1 MARRRGLP
9 AAAPRSVV
17 QPRSSFGAR
26 KTIGLLVAI
35 AGILAVAA
43 WFWIDRAT
51 PPNVIVITI
60 DTLRADHL
68 GSYGDRDAATPTLD
82 ALARRGVRF
91 ADAVAHAP
99 LTLPSHAS
107 LFTGLTPARHG
118 IRNNPEFVLDD
129 SVPTLAERFRAAGYE
144 TAAFVSGFPL
154 SRRFGLARGFDVYD
168 DQFPRGDARSDAA
181 YTERRADAT
190 VAAVSAWLARRT
202 TDASTK
208 PYLLWVH
215 LFDPHRPYDPPAPFR
230 ERFHDRPYDGEIAF
244 VDAQIAALQAAVGDP
259 DQTRTITIVTADH
272 GEGLDEHGEPTHGL
286 FVYNSTIHVPLIV
299 AGPGIPSG
307 ETVDS
312 LVRLVDVT
320 PTLLDLARLPAL
332 TGVDGR
338 SLTTTFGN
346 RGRSSSSE
354 PAYVESLLGRLCC
367 GWAPLY
373 GWRDGSWMYIDA
385 PTPELYDVV
394 KDPAQRAN
402 VAAMHP
408 SEVARF
414 REAVHK
420 IADAATDSRS
430 RGDAASTKL
439 LASVGYF
446 SGSASVKPSLRDP
459 KDMVELAA
467 RMENAIARERA
478 DPAAAAA
485 ELRRVIEADPSN
497 GLARR
502 HLAMALT
509 GSRDYVAAIREIE
522 ALKQIGDTSL
532 ETAILM
538 GESQRLAG
546 RPAEAVRTL
555 EEAIA
560 RDGREP
566 AAHAS
571 LGRALVAAGQREAAV
586 AAFDRALALQPDDAE
601 ALSALADLAIE
612 RGDLAASRQ
621 QLERLHAR
629 DPGDDGATVKL
640 GTVLARS
647 GDLPAAIA
655 LLQGVVARAPANVDA
670 LVNLAAAVAKS
681 GDAAAA
687 VRYFERAVQAGA
699 TAPVVLNGLG
709 AARLDSGDL
718 RGGLAAFQRSLQSR
732 PDQQSIRELVA
743 RLERDLAAPARGP
756 SR

>member
-1 MARRRGLP
+1 
-9 AAAPRSVV
+9 V
-17 QPRSSFGAR
+17 R
-26 KTIGLLVAI
+26 KTIGLTIAI
-35 AGILAVAA
+35 AGIVAG
-43 WFWIDRAT
+43 WFWIHRAP
-51 PPNVIVITI
+51 PPNIIVITI

-118 IRNNPEFVLDD
+118 IRNNPEFVLDE

-168 DQFPRGDARSDAA
+168 DQFPRGDSRSDAP
-181 YTERRADAT
+181 YTERRADTT
-190 VAAVSAWLARRT
+190 VGAVSAWLARRT
-202 TDASTK
+202 PAAK

-215 LFDPHRPYDPPAPFR
+215 LFDPHRPYDPPSPFR

-259 DQTRTITIVTADH
+259 DQTRTITVVTADH

-286 FVYNSTIHVPLIV
+286 FVYNSTIRVPLIV
-299 AGPGIPSG
+299 AGPGIPSDQ
-307 ETVDS
+307 TVDS

-332 TGVDGR
+332 PGVDGR
-338 SLTTTFGN
+338 SLTTTFSN
-346 RGRSSSSE
+346 RGQANTSE

-402 VAAMHP
+402 LAAMHP
-408 SEVARF
+408 AEIARF
-414 REAVHK
+414 REAVRK
-420 IADAATDSRS
+420 IADAATESRS

-446 SGSASVKPSLRDP
+446 SGSATVKPSLRDP

-467 RMENAIARERA
+467 RMEDAIARERA
-478 DPAAAAA
+478 DPATAAA

-502 HLAMALT
+502 HLAIALT
-509 GSRDYVAAIREIE
+509 GSRDYLAAIREIE

-532 ETAILM
+532 ETAILL

-546 RPAEAVRTL
+546 RPADAVRTL

-566 AAHAS
+566 AAHVS
-571 LGRALVAAGQREAAV
+571 LGRALVAAGQREEAV

-612 RGDLAASRQ
+612 RGDLTTARR
-621 QLERLHAR
+621 QLERLRAR
-629 DPGDDGATVKL
+629 DPGDDGVNVKL
-640 GTVLARS
+640 GTVMARS

-655 LLQGVVARAPANVDA
+655 LLQAVVARAPANVDA

-681 GDAAAA
+681 GDAAVA
-687 VRYFERAVQAGA
+687 VRYFERAVQAGG

-718 RGGLAAFQRSLQSR
+718 RGALSAFQRSLQSR
-732 PDQQSIRELVA
+732 PDQPNIRELVA
-743 RLERDLAAPARGP
+743 RIERDLGTPARGP